1 MQKNWRGMKLKKK
14 FKTISNKTN
23 TNQKNRDKIWWKNKL
38 KSCLGIWRFM
48 RENQGGERKK
58 KDHWLPTK
66 VLSTTRVVISVWLLS
81 DVAHVA
87 LTMRPPLRA
96 IYISIIFK
104 NNIYIFII
112 LKLSLHLYDNK
123 IKTQM
128 KI

>member
-1 MQKNWRGMKLKKK
+1 
-14 FKTISNKTN
+14 
-23 TNQKNRDKIWWKNKL
+23 L

-58 KDHWLPTK
+58 KYHWLPTK